1 MRKEGEEKAEAE
13 EGRSMAAEMLMRFS
27 INAIALSLSLS
38 RTCLR
43 KQVILCFATKLKSYD
58 VDISSAIY
66 VIYLAYF

>member
-27 INAIALSLSLS
+27 INAIALSLS
-38 RTCLR
+38 RTRLR